1 MAEARGEGIV
11 TVTESASATGVFA
24 RDGSACGLRRGGDA
38 RDLAPGGEA
47 GLQQLVVSGSGKEV
61 PAGAAVVRDRAEG
74 AEELLRVV
82 R

>member
-1 MAEARGEGIV
+1 MALV

-47 GLQQLVVSGSGKEV
+47 GLQQLVVLRSGEEMPAGVQPHGVTDDLSGK
-61 PAGAAVVRDRAEG
+61 AVALVEW
-74 AEELLRVV
+74 
-82 R
+82 